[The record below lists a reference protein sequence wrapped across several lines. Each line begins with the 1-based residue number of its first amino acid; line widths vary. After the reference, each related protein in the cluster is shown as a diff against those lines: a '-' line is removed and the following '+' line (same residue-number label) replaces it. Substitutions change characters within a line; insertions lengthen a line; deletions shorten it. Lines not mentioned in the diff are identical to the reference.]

1 MTDAGQHIGAEQP
14 HRFQRLISAET
25 GPGETEVDDSD
36 SGGLVEVGDLRNH
49 RVGAAAEL
57 QRAEGEADS
66 TLVSRGILAVGLGA
80 HCDWHRRR
88 RWSDRSTAAAKKLP
102 R

>member
-25 GPGETEVDDSD
+25 GSGETEVDDSNT
-36 SGGLVEVGDLRNH
+36 GGLVEIGDLLNH
-49 RVGAAAEL
+49 CFGAAAEL

-66 TLVSRGILAVGLGA
+66 TLVGRGIQETPRAVGRIA
-80 HCDWHRRR
+80 
-88 RWSDRSTAAAKKLP
+88 SSLP
-102 R
+102 